1 MTTHSLLSLV
11 EWPSARITAERR
23 QHRTPALPPRLT
35 RYRGGTYSSTVDEIV
50 FTDGTSARTDLIRLN
65 PSIAA
70 YSLDIAGIAP
80 NLPSSYQVADW
91 LSVANLRARTR
102 ESQVAWILA
111 NSFPALS
118 TAQLSRRLR
127 AAGFL
132 ASGNS
137 TANIKDHE
145 AIAATQAA
153 IWFLTNGVELDT
165 AARNVPTA
173 TRKSPSFIEFEFDG
187 RPQLGGFEVRTGAA
201 QGPAGVRLHASVNGA
216 VWREVSSSELSFIGG
231 ETRYVKSLGVGA
243 TVAETRH
250 GAADLG
256 YRFYRLYVQGG
267 TADVEG
273 VDFWLHDARNHR
285 NADRVVQLYRY
296 LLEQSR
302 IVAARGE
309 HNPAIDDS
317 QAVMAAGLMGPFVV
331 DSQRPVLLSVSEG
344 ARAMDISGSE
354 LTGSVDSGTR
364 FYVRPAECDAVV
376 TVSVIDPAATAR
388 VLTGVA
394 GGRLTPL
401 ALVLPDAQEVAEFT
415 VEWTEAARLSKVS

>member
-11 EWPSARITAERR
+11 EWPSARITGRR
-23 QHRTPALPPRLT
+23 RGHNTKALPQRLT
-35 RYRGGTYSSTVDEIV
+35 RYRGGTYSSTVDEVV

-80 NLPSSYQVADW
+80 NLPSGYQVADW

-102 ESQVAWILA
+102 ETQVAWILA

-127 AAGFL
+127 AAGYL
-132 ASGNS
+132 GE
-137 TANIKDHE
+137 ANIKDHE
-145 AIAATQAA
+145 AIAGTQAA

-173 TRKSPSFIEFEFDG
+173 TRKSPSFIEFEFDE
-187 RPQLGGFEVRTGAA
+187 RPQLGGFVVRTGAA
-201 QGPAGVRLHASVNGA
+201 QGPASVRLHASVNGA
-216 VWREVSSSELSFIGG
+216 VWREVSSSELSFTAG
-231 ETRYVKSLGVGA
+231 ETRYVKALGVGA

-250 GAADLG
+250 GASDLG

-267 TADVEG
+267 TAEVEG

-296 LLEQSR
+296 LLERSS
-302 IVAARGE
+302 IAAGQVE
-309 HNPAIDDS
+309 HSVAIDDS

-331 DSQRPVLLSVSEG
+331 DSARPVILSLSEG
-344 ARAMDISGSE
+344 AKAMDISGAE
-354 LTGSVDSGTR
+354 LAGSVNPGTR
-364 FYVRPAECDAVV
+364 FYVRPAECIAAV
-376 TVSVIDPAATAR
+376 TVSVSDPTAAAR

-394 GGRLTPL
+394 QGPLTPL
-401 ALVLPDAQEVAEFT
+401 ALVLPDAQEVVEFT
-415 VEWTEAARLSKVS
+415 VEWAEAAELSRVS

>member
-11 EWPSARITAERR
+11 EWPSARITGRRLRPHAEV
-23 QHRTPALPPRLT
+23 LPQRLT
-35 RYRGGTYSSTVDEIV
+35 RYRGGTYSSTVDEVV

-65 PSIAA
+65 PTIAA

-80 NLPSSYQVADW
+80 NLPSGYAVADW

-127 AAGFL
+127 AAGYL
-132 ASGNS
+132 GA
-137 TANIKDHE
+137 ANIKDHE
-145 AIAATQAA
+145 AIAGTQAA

-165 AARNVPTA
+165 AARNVPSA
-173 TRKSPSFIEFEFDG
+173 TRKSPSFIEFEFNE
-187 RPQLGGFEVRTGAA
+187 RPQLGGLAVRTGAE
-201 QGPAGVRLHASVNGA
+201 QRPADVRLHASIDGSM
-216 VWREVSSSELSFIGG
+216 WREVSSSELSFAAG
-231 ETRYVKSLGVGA
+231 EARYVKALGVGA

-250 GAADLG
+250 GGSNLG

-267 TADVEG
+267 TAAIEDVE
-273 VDFWLHDARNHR
+273 FWLHDARNHR

-296 LLEQSR
+296 LLEQSLFATGQ
-302 IVAARGE
+302 VDHA
-309 HNPAIDDS
+309 PTIDDS

-331 DSQRPVLLSVSEG
+331 DSQRPVLLSISEG
-344 ARAMDISGSE
+344 ATAMDISGVE
-354 LTGSVDSGTR
+354 LAGPVDPGTR
-364 FYVRPAECDAVV
+364 FYVRPAECVAAV
-376 TVSVIDPAATAR
+376 TVSVVDPAATAR

-394 GGRLTPL
+394 EGPLTPL
-401 ALVLPDAQEVAEFT
+401 ALVHPGTQDIVELT
-415 VEWTEAARLSKVS
+415 VEWTAATELSRVS